1 MYPVTRY
8 FRNGESH
15 LKIHIWIY
23 YCNVIVDR
31 TIVAAVEI
39 PPRISVKIGWQYRN
53 GRNSN

>member
-8 FRNGESH
+8 LRNDESH

-31 TIVAAVEI
+31 TIVVAVKI
-39 PPRISVKIGWQYRN
+39 PPRISVQTGWQYHNR
-53 GRNSN
+53 RNSN